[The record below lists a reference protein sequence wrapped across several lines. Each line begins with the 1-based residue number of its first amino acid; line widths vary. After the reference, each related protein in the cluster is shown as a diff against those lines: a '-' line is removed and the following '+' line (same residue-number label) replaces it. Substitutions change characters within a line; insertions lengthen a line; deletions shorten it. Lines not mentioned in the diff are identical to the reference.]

1 MNINQLI
8 QSNSSFVTHRVFAAS
23 PSHWLRAALPTI
35 LVLALAPFATASDK
49 HSERVSNTNET
60 LFLELQQDIP
70 SVDFVATPVIEE
82 FIDPATNMPYFKVPL
97 TLLQAG
103 QYNVGL
109 DGVLGIT
116 MKKPYELWSKAYGDV
131 PSEDA
136 AKNAAAISA
145 IDSWLKKSKAPC
157 IRDPNGGF
165 HLLDRHHRTT
175 AVSILSDPTYMENGG
190 RDYPARFTG
199 AFGFPVIDPPQLWNH
214 ATHGFPNYTY
224 CILLKDYLGSG
235 KSMQQFWQEMENGED
250 YGYGQMHYVWL
261 SNLGVPQNPLVTP
274 PPFLA
279 PFGKSTISDRP
290 TGLTDDIMR
299 EFGANLKYPEAV
311 LDPACG
317 TTYAGAPGYESLEG
331 LYKNANDP
339 FNPIPN
345 WLTDPKEEE
354 KLTEVVFDYQEF
366 YWGNYLRDNVFLIGS
381 EDRGGNPLAPHKFE
395 NSECG
400 KKQLLQYA
408 LTNLCHV
415 PGAARLPGFFQLP
428 CAGDLNKDGVIDMV
442 DFSLCLLAWG
452 NCDFGQ
458 PCDADL
464 DYDGM
469 VSASDCSLILMEYGT
484 GCSPTK
490 CDCVIIDNDFDIDDM
505 MAIPLVIGNKFVAS
519 IIQSEGYTMP
529 QQAAAAIEQLINQLP
544 DQPNQRK
551 IPIIVGAKQGANGRQ
566 DLSSWPWLPYFRT
579 MMNLSNGLLSTAPE
593 PAPVGRYYPE
603 QVAVSVANCSK
614 VSVLI
619 IGTYS
624 SFINYYPHIRSKID
638 KVVVMGQQ
646 IGDDSTTV
654 GRESFNCRYDLDA
667 CEKAMVQLDELK
679 QDDVPGMQ
687 GVKVPVVF
695 VDIPRISGCN
705 TASPSSD
712 CYTPSYEMVAG
723 AAGSTG
729 LAESGLPLRLKQA
742 LMNNINCA
750 AFYTEPL
757 TIGNPCSSLSSWV
770 PADVFTGPGGEML
783 LWDQTASLCL
793 LHPEL
798 FALYSPP
805 DYLGVKKHY
814 EPILVEGSHALTI
827 QRLRRLWTED
837 TNRAVTFYP

>member
-1 MNINQLI
+1 MGVHSSTRTNILFLTHCAFATRTSQLM
-8 QSNSSFVTHRVFAAS
+8 
-23 PSHWLRAALPTI
+23 RAALPAI
-35 LVLALAPFATASDK
+35 LFLTLAPIAAASNNHAGK
-49 HSERVSNTNET
+49 TPVSKTNET

-82 FIDPATNMPYFKVPL
+82 FVDPISNLSYFKVPL

-116 MKKPYELWSKAYGDV
+116 MKKPYQLWSTAYGGV

-145 IDSWLKKSKAPC
+145 IDTWLKDSKAPC

-190 RDYPARFTG
+190 RDYEARFTG
-199 AFGFPVIDPPQLWNH
+199 KFKTPVIDPPQLWNH

-235 KSMQQFWQEMENGED
+235 KSMQQFWYEMENGED
-250 YGYGQMHYVWL
+250 YGYGQMRYVW
-261 SNLGVPQNPLVTP
+261 SFNLGVRQDPSITP
-274 PPFLA
+274 PPMLA

-299 EFGANLKYPEAV
+299 EFGANLQFPNKP
-311 LDPACG
+311 DPVCG
-317 TTYAGAPGYESLEG
+317 TTYTGAKGYESLEG
-331 LYKNANDP
+331 LIQDDDDE
-339 FNPIPN
+339 FNPFDQTP
-345 WLTDPKEEE
+345 
-354 KLTEVVFDYQEF
+354 VVFNFQEF
-366 YWGNYLRDNVFLIGS
+366 YWANYLRDNVFLIGS
-381 EDRGGNPLAPHKFE
+381 EARGGNPLAPHQFE
-395 NSECG
+395 NSACG
-400 KKQLLQYA
+400 KKQLLEFA

-428 CAGDLNKDGVIDMV
+428 CAGDLNKDGVIDML

-452 NCDFGQ
+452 NCDSGQ
-458 PCDADL
+458 PCEADL

-469 VSASDCSLILMEYGT
+469 VSGSDCSLILIEYGT

-505 MAIPLVIGNKFVAS
+505 MAIPLVIGNKYVAS

-529 QQAAAAIEQLINQLP
+529 QQAAAAIDQLINQLP

-579 MMNLSNGLLSTAPE
+579 MMNLSNGLLSTPPE

-624 SFINYYPHIRSKID
+624 SFINYYPHISSKID
-638 KVVVMGQQ
+638 KVVIMGQE
-646 IGDDSTTV
+646 IGDDSTTE
-654 GRESFNCRYDLDA
+654 GRESFNCRYDLEA
-667 CEKAMVQLDELK
+667 CQKAMVQLDELK
-679 QDDVPGMQ
+679 LNDVPGTQ

-723 AAGSTG
+723 DSGSTG
-729 LAESGLPLRLKQA
+729 LTESGLPLRLKQA
-742 LMNNINCA
+742 LINNINCA

-805 DYLGVKKHY
+805 DYLGTKKHY